1 MNERLSKVQV
11 MLRVLVVP
19 YLASSS
25 NRTAIHIPKR
35 LTACPIPLLESI
47 MMEER
52 VPLLSPAARGAAAP
66 PASATES
73 LSYEAPTNRMRTLQR
88 KFQGRRHVY
97 G

>member
-1 MNERLSKVQV
+1 

-25 NRTAIHIPKR
+25 NRTAAPIHIPKR
-35 LTACPIPLLESI
+35 LTACPFPLLESI
-47 MMEER
+47 MEER